1 LKSKILP
8 ERFRKQSY
16 DVHAFCFWC
25 KGVLS
30 VLRFF
35 KFIFRMF
42 FELMKTQVET
52 AQNPN
57 VGGFLNNI
65 HYSKLGEIEIAG
77 LLNTVCSDY

>member
-1 LKSKILP
+1 
-8 ERFRKQSY
+8 
-16 DVHAFCFWC
+16 
-25 KGVLS
+25 
-30 VLRFF
+30 
-35 KFIFRMF
+35 MF